1 MLPSRCSPPRP
12 AGRPLWRAA
21 LFAAGLVWF
30 AVQQPG
36 RAAEPVAPD
45 VVEQFR
51 VFLRDD
57 VARLGK
63 LSYLATEAT
72 KMKLSPDTQNNKEK
86 LAFYTNLEAK
96 LLEQVGRD
104 EKTPGTLTL
113 AVNKRFDELEARLTH
128 LGQLAGVERLTEW
141 SLFETLDG
149 MARADAALPAGST
162 RNRTA
167 GMLKTI
173 DDKFVAAVRGGA
185 DSDRRGKI
193 ALCAFLGEEA
203 NQARRRKSAGYHYRS
218 VLMQAVPTVV
228 EFSKEKGPDRRPLRE
243 AATTALSLLDA
254 EPDQLIDAVKELLAV
269 DGKEDVN
276 SRRIAFAALR
286 RPFQMV
292 SPRSDPYYQGV
303 TVSTDPLD
311 KPGDRYLREPRVLV
325 EQLGPKA
332 VELLAKGL
340 DPKLEADPE
349 VRLTCV
355 EAYKDLTAML
365 LDPNRLQ
372 NPSGLASKNVPYYEN
387 VANTYRSITNL
398 MPLFEALRESMDGLV
413 DAGADPDPGI
423 RADALSVLRDLV
435 EVRNRL
441 EGWRA
446 EFQRYT
452 KEAPKGAQA
461 RQAVQDQIDL
471 SKRLPDPLAKGVLR
485 GAGALAAG
493 LKHPDPD
500 VRLAAME
507 VLEEMGPNAEA
518 ALPAVIG
525 ALGDRDKFVRW
536 AAVRVLGRFA
546 PRDAK
551 EVVPAL
557 VPLVGTRDGDFARAV
572 AGLLSKYGADAAPA
586 VPALAK
592 AIRSGEPQA
601 RIAYLQTLPA
611 LGAAGADAIPSI
623 RQLLRPDPKGARIAP
638 SPYPPAFAPS
648 GPPKYDDPGVRAA
661 AAEALGRFGAL
672 AASAEPELREAL
684 NDEDTNVRRAAADAL
699 LRIRGK

>member
-1 MLPSRCSPPRP
+1 MFPSRCSPPRP
-12 AGRPLWRAA
+12 AGRPLGRAA

-30 AVQQPG
+30 ALQQPG
-36 RAAEPVAPD
+36 GAAEPAPPD
-45 VVEQFR
+45 NVEQFR

-63 LSYLATEAT
+63 LSYLAGEAT
-72 KMKLSPDTQNNKEK
+72 KMKLSPDTQNNKDK

-96 LLEQVGRD
+96 LLDEVGRD
-104 EKTPGTLTL
+104 EKTPGKLTL

-128 LGQLAGVERLTEW
+128 LGELAGVERLAEW
-141 SLFETLDG
+141 GLFETLDG
-149 MARADAALPAGST
+149 MARADAVLPAGST
-162 RNRTA
+162 RNRTT

-173 DDKFVAAVRGGA
+173 DDKFVAAVGAAAGG
-185 DSDRRGKI
+185 DRRGKI

-218 VLMQAVPTVV
+218 VLMQTVPTVV
-228 EFSKEKGPDRRPLRE
+228 AFSKEKGPENRPLRE
-243 AATTALSLLDA
+243 AATTALSLMDA
-254 EPDQLIDAVKELLAV
+254 EPDQLMDAVKELLAV

-276 SRRIAFAALR
+276 SRRIAYAALR

-292 SPRSDPYYQGV
+292 SPRSDPYYQGIAV
-303 TVSTDPLD
+303 TTDPLT
-311 KPGDRYLREPRVLV
+311 KPGDRYLREPRVVV

-332 VELLAKGL
+332 VEQLAKGL

-355 EAYKDLTAML
+355 EAYRDLTAML
-365 LDPNRLQ
+365 LDPNRLPT
-372 NPSGLASKNVPYYEN
+372 PSGAASKNVPYFEN

-398 MPLFEALRESMDGLV
+398 MPLFEALRDSIDGVV
-413 DAGADPDPGI
+413 DAGGDPDTGI
-423 RADALSVLRDLV
+423 RTEALAALRDLV
-435 EVRNRL
+435 EFRNRYQ
-441 EGWRA
+441 GWRA
-446 EFQRYT
+446 EFQRFS

-461 RQAVQDQIDL
+461 VQDQPDL
-471 SKRLPDPLAKGVLR
+471 SKPLPDPLSKGVLR
-485 GAGALAAG
+485 GVRAVAAS

-500 VRLAAME
+500 VRLAALE
-507 VLEEMGPNAEA
+507 VLEELGADAEA
-518 ALPAVIG
+518 AQPAVIG

-536 AAVRVLGRFA
+536 AAVRILGRFA
-546 PRDAK
+546 PRNAK

-557 VPLVGTRDGDFARAV
+557 LPLVGTPDGDFARAV
-572 AGLLSKYGADAAPA
+572 AGLLAKYGEDAAPA

-611 LGAAGADAIPSI
+611 IGPAAADAVPSM

-661 AAEALGRFGAL
+661 AAEALGRFGPL
-672 AASAEPELREAL
+672 AKAAEPELREAL